1 VRQPKNLLK
10 LAGLVALMGAPAVAQ
25 EAARVPDAE
34 PAPATGT
41 TFRFEAKVG
50 AEYNS
55 NVAVIDIDANTGES
69 DWAATINALA
79 EVTVVPVD
87 KLTLRAGYDFSQ
99 SLHDEFDAFDLA
111 IHRGYGEVA
120 YDFDLVTVGVLGN
133 LAQANL
139 DGDEY
144 LTLRQVQPYLS
155 KQFGNSLF
163 LRAAYSSTD
172 KEFEGRPQR
181 DATADAVQIDGY
193 FFLDGVQRYVVLG
206 GRATEEDANAAEFD
220 FSSWMG
226 RARFVQR
233 FEAFGQNLAFRAGV
247 EYEDRDYDNVTPLIG
262 APRSDKR
269 TTADAQID
277 IPLGDTFFSEISYRY
292 GRYES
297 NLASADYDEH
307 VGAVKLGVKY

>member
-1 VRQPKNLLK
+1 MRQPKHLLK
-10 LAGLVALMGAPAVAQ
+10 LASVLAVLGAPAMAQ
-25 EAARVPDAE
+25 ETTGT
-34 PAPATGT
+34 PAPAAPKTGT
-41 TFRFEAKVG
+41 TFRFEGKVG

-55 NVAVIDIDANTGES
+55 NVAVSELDTSTGEG

-79 EVTVVPVD
+79 EVTVIPVE

-99 SLHDEFDAFDLA
+99 TLHDEFDAFDLA
-111 IHRGYGEVA
+111 IHRGYAEAA
-120 YDFDLVTVGVLGN
+120 YDFDFVSVGVLGN

-144 LTLRQVQPYLS
+144 LTLTQVQPYIS

-163 LRAAYSSTD
+163 LRAAYSATE

-181 DATADAVQIDGY
+181 DATADAVQVDGY

-206 GRATEEDANAAEFD
+206 GRAAEEDANAAEFD
-220 FSSWMG
+220 YKAWMG
-226 RARFVQR
+226 RARFIQR
-233 FEAFGQNLAFRAGV
+233 FDAFDQNLTFRAGV

-262 APRSDKR
+262 VPRSDKR
-269 TTADAQID
+269 TTADVQVD
-277 IPLGDTFFSEISYRY
+277 IPLGETFFSEISYRY
-292 GRYES
+292 GKYES